1 MKGAKPALQTR
12 SQHTRD
18 KLVAAL
24 ERLLRQKAF
33 EQISVAEIAHEAGVS
48 VGAVYNRFENKDAFI
63 PVLFELYKARLE
75 DHAAD
80 QHAEAEQDTDE
91 SLRGVLQRTLR
102 VGARF
107 MAREAHLMRSVH
119 LYARIRPDLIG
130 EGWEEI
136 TETARQSLG
145 ALYDHFD
152 AEITQRDRTRA
163 IETLA
168 YFLNTALIEAGLY
181 PDLGPPA
188 PKGLSL
194 ETLAEELADFAWGY
208 LTAQRAPASEP
219 ACG

>member
-63 PVLFELYKARLE
+63 PVLFELYKSRLD
-75 DHAAD
+75 DHTVE
-80 QHAEAEQDTDE
+80 QQSEAEQDPDE
-91 SLRGVLQRTLR
+91 TLRGVLRRTLR
-102 VGARF
+102 VGARY
-107 MAREAHLMRSVH
+107 MAREAHLMRAVH

-136 TETARQSLG
+136 TETARQSIG

-152 AEITQRDRTRA
+152 SEITQRDRTRA
-163 IETLA
+163 VETLA

-188 PKGLSL
+188 PRGLSL
-194 ETLAEELADFAWGY
+194 EALAEELADFAWGY
-208 LTAQRAPASEP
+208 LTAQRD
-219 ACG
+219 